1 MKSQSAP
8 ATKPTEQ
15 KGELSA
21 RLREL
26 QGSFALEGIEI
37 SDERLLEY
45 AHEFDAMKNS
55 GEVRERLLKALGKR
69 R

>member
-1 MKSQSAP
+1 MKSQSATR
-8 ATKPTEQ
+8 AKPTDQ
-15 KGELSA
+15 KGELSP

-26 QGSFALEGIEI
+26 QGSFALEGIQI

-55 GEVRERLLKALGKR
+55 GEVRERILKALGKR